1 MEANLLR
8 GDYMQKL
15 KLYIMKACPFCKKVM
30 RFMEK
35 NNVEGVE
42 IVDIDSDP
50 RHKEDLVKIGGVN
63 QVPMLLIDDNPMYES
78 EDIIQWMRVNK
89 L

>member
-1 MEANLLR
+1 
-8 GDYMQKL
+8 MQNL
-15 KLYIMKACPFCKKVM
+15 KLYIMDACPFCKKVI

-35 NNVEGVE
+35 NNVEGVDL
-42 IVDIDSDP
+42 VDINADP

-63 QVPMLLIDDNPMYES
+63 QVPMLLVDDNPMYES
-78 EDIIQWMRVNK
+78 EDIIHWLRINK